1 MIEITYN
8 REYHSFRADGHARSG
23 EIGKDLVCA
32 GCTTLVYTLVEALR
46 KLHRSGALIDS
57 PKVELTSGHA
67 SVSWTPSARMRSTVE
82 IAVSSVICGFS
93 ILAAQY
99 PEYVEFKAQG

>member
-1 MIEITYN
+1 MIEITYS
-8 REYHSFRADGHARSG
+8 REYHTFRADGHARSG

-32 GCTTLVYTLVEALR
+32 GCTTLVHTLIEALR
-46 KLHRSGALIDS
+46 SLHRSGALIDA

-67 SVSWTPSARMRSTVE
+67 SVSWTPAARMRSTVE
-82 IAVSSVICGFS
+82 IAVSSVVCGFS

-99 PEYVEFKAQG
+99 PEYVEFETQG